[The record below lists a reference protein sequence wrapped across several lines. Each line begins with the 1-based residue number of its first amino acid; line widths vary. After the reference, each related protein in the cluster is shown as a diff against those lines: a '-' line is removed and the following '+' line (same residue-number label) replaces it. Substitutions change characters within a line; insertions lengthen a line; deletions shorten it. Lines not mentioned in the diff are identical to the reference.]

1 MPELN
6 EKTPE
11 TPPEGGGLLGHL
23 RELRGRILKS
33 LLGMALGF
41 TVAYYF
47 SEAILAFLIHPLT
60 AVLPE
65 GQKLIY
71 TSLPD
76 GFLVNLKI
84 GLWGGVFLAA
94 PWWLYQVW
102 SFVAPGLYRSERSKV
117 VGLAFSATLL
127 LFLGA
132 AFGYGLVFP
141 LAFKFFVGFSND
153 MLTAMPAL
161 GPYFSL
167 AMALL
172 LAFGLVFQMPLV
184 ILFLANL
191 GLFDARTLV
200 KGRKYAILI
209 IFIVAAI
216 LTPPDVISQCLM
228 AGPMLVLYEISVK
241 LVARGEKKRAA
252 ETAAEAKA

>member
-1 MPELN
+1 MTEPN

-11 TPPEGGGLLGHL
+11 TLPEGGGFLGHL

-33 LLGMALGF
+33 LMGLALGF
-41 TVAYYF
+41 AAAFHF
-47 SEAILAFLIHPLT
+47 SETILAFLVRPLT
-60 AVLPE
+60 AVLPA
-65 GQKLIY
+65 GQRLIY

-84 GLWGGVFLAA
+84 GLWGGVFLTA

-102 SFVAPGLYRSERSKV
+102 AFVAPGLYRSERRQV
-117 VGLAFSATLL
+117 ARLAFSAAFL

-132 AFGYGLVFP
+132 AFGYFLVFP
-141 LAFKFFVGFSND
+141 LAFKFFVGFSNET
-153 MLTAMPAL
+153 LTAMPAL

-184 ILFLANL
+184 ILFLASL
-191 GLFDARTLV
+191 GLFEARTLI

-209 IFIVAAI
+209 IFIVAAV

-228 AGPMLVLYEISVK
+228 AGPMLVLYELSVK
-241 LVARGEKKRAA
+241 LVARLEKKRAA
-252 ETAAEAKA
+252 EAAARA